1 LISIIIKN
9 SIHLENHIKK
19 MKYLL
24 LAGLIALG
32 MSADNDIK
40 GPGNVVVNGKD
51 NHINGK
57 FNLLDGFK
65 NLVKGDFNDIE
76 GDKNNVKG
84 DKN

>member
-1 LISIIIKN
+1 
-9 SIHLENHIKK
+9 
-19 MKYLL
+19 MKYFL

-65 NLVKGDFNDIE
+65 NLVQGNFNDI
-76 GDKNNVKG
+76 
-84 DKN
+84 